1 MACFRH
7 VRGVER
13 PLNRDGLA
21 GAFIFLAAR
30 CGKANDMTT
39 DSNKSADTTG
49 AGETPETTKVSLEQ
63 LQAELQSAQKR
74 IKELNAESA
83 KHRKEADDAA
93 KAKADAEAKAL
104 AEQGNFKTLYEKAQ
118 ADLQAEKQAKAAIEL
133 SLKRERIAQE
143 VGLPAL
149 LAERLRGE
157 TDEELRADA
166 KALLGVAK
174 GAMPTHAGGTD
185 SNSGRGNATGT
196 DITAEV
202 VQRKAGDGGYRIF

>member
-1 MACFRH
+1 
-7 VRGVER
+7 
-13 PLNRDGLA
+13 
-21 GAFIFLAAR
+21 
-30 CGKANDMTT
+30 MTT
-39 DSNKSADTTG
+39 DSNKSAGTTG
-49 AGETPETTKVSLEQ
+49 AGETPETGKLSLEQ

-118 ADLQAEKQAKAAIEL
+118 ADLQAERQAKAAIEL

-143 VGLPAL
+143 IGLPAL

-174 GAMPTHAGGTD
+174 GAMPTHAVGTD